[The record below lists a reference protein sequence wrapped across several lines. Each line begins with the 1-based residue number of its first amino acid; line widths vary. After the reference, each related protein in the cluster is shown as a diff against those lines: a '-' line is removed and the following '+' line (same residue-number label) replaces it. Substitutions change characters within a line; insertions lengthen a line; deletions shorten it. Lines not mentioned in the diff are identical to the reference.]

1 MGQPIRS
8 FRCQAF
14 FPGSRHLRPSGFR
27 SQILLGQKFAPNSLH
42 LLLNLI
48 KLESMSTILTGKPQ
62 LNRFVNR
69 RLILDQIRRN
79 GTTSRA
85 DLAKQTE
92 IRPPTVSAVVKEL
105 IDEGLIEERGIGRT
119 SGGRAPRVIVLRR
132 NKPCTLGFEISETR
146 ILAGLCDLAGNV
158 CDQIELP
165 SETVSPETITPET
178 AVDRMHTLGEQLM
191 NSAGMKW
198 EKLHGVG
205 VAVQGHVNGAE
216 GIVRWSHRFNWRNV
230 PLKKMCEERWQ
241 VATDVINDCLAGGL
255 AAHFFDTE
263 STVENLVFVYLRFRG
278 TSHGL
283 VGLGSG
289 IIVNGKP
296 YHGEF
301 GAAGE
306 ITTMVNHPLVYAK
319 EMGGKSFAGLAEF
332 STALEQD
339 DPAAMAALYR
349 VGNELSTLALHIV
362 NLLEPGVLMIGSDAP
377 LLRDRLLIQLQQVLD
392 QQGLA
397 YEAGKTRL
405 LASTLGDSC
414 LMRGAIVPT
423 LQRVFRIPQWS

>member
-1 MGQPIRS
+1 
-8 FRCQAF
+8 
-14 FPGSRHLRPSGFR
+14 
-27 SQILLGQKFAPNSLH
+27 
-42 LLLNLI
+42 
-48 KLESMSTILTGKPQ
+48 MSTILTGKPQ

-85 DLAKQTE
+85 DLAKQTA

-105 IDEGLIEERGIGRT
+105 IDEGLIEERGIGQT

-132 NKPCTLGFEISETR
+132 NKPCALGFEISETR
-146 ILAGLCDLAGNV
+146 ILAGLCDLAGNI

-165 SETVSPETITPET
+165 SETVEPET
-178 AVDRMHTLGEQLM
+178 AVDRMHELGEQLLAR
-191 NSAGMKW
+191 AGMQWK
-198 EKLHGVG
+198 KLHGVG
-205 VAVQGHVNGAE
+205 IAVQGHVNGAE

-230 PLKKMCEERWQ
+230 PLKELCEARWH
-241 VATDVINDCLAGGL
+241 VDTDVINDCLAGGL
-255 AAHFFDTE
+255 AAHFLDPE
-263 STVENLVFVYLRFRG
+263 SYVENLVFVYLRFRG

-289 IIVNGKP
+289 IIVNGEP

-306 ITTMVNHPLVYAK
+306 ITTMINHPLVYAK
-319 EMGGKSFAGLAEF
+319 EMGGTTFAGLAEF
-332 STALEQD
+332 SIALEQN
-339 DPAAMAALYR
+339 DPVATAALHR

-377 LLRDRLLIQLQQVLD
+377 LLRDRLLTQLEQVLVK
-392 QQGLA
+392 QGLA
-397 YEAGKTRL
+397 YEAGKTKL
-405 LASTLGDSC
+405 LASTLGDAC

-423 LQRVFRIPQWS
+423 LQRVFRIPQWT